1 MAAGIGAST
10 RESYA
15 PAAEAL
21 SAYASEAT
29 PEQLTGVA
37 DELLA
42 VAGLLRREPRLRRA
56 MADMSRQRDDRV
68 ALLRS
73 VLDGKVSGE
82 ALNLLSALVSA
93 RWPTPGSLLD
103 GTERLAVDALLAGA
117 DRADELAE
125 VEDELFRFGQVV
137 AGDRALAAALSDSTA
152 ELGRRAELVR
162 SLLDGKVRPATL
174 RLAELA
180 LAGFGGRGFAASLTR
195 LVELAASR
203 RDRSV
208 AYVTTAVPLTE
219 DQEQRLAAR
228 LAALYGRNVSLKID
242 VDESIIGG
250 ARVQVGSDLYD
261 GTIARRLAEART
273 ALAK

>member
-1 MAAGIGAST
+1 MAAGFGART
-10 RESYA
+10 RESYV

-21 SAYASEAT
+21 AAFATEAT

-42 VAGLLRREPRLRRA
+42 AAALLRKEHRLRRA
-56 MADMSRQRDDRV
+56 LADTSRSGEERV
-68 ALLRS
+68 GLLRS
-73 VLDGKVSGE
+73 VLEGKVADE
-82 ALNLLSALVSA
+82 ALNLMVALVGE
-93 RWPTPGSLLD
+93 RWPTPGTLLD
-103 GTERLAVDALLAGA
+103 GTERLAVDTLLAAA
-117 DRADELAE
+117 DKADELAE

-137 AGDRALAAALSDSTA
+137 SGDRALAAALSDSTA
-152 ELGRRAELVR
+152 ELSRRAELVR
-162 SLLDGKVRPATL
+162 TLLDGKARPSTV

-208 AYVTTAVPLTE
+208 AYVTTATPLSE

-228 LAALYGRNVSLKID
+228 LAALYGRNVSLKVE

-250 ARVQVGSDLYD
+250 ARVQIGSDLYD
-261 GTIARRLAEART
+261 GTVARRLAEART

>member
-1 MAAGIGAST
+1 MAAQVGAST

-21 SAYASEAT
+21 AEYATDAT

-42 VAGLLRREPRLRRA
+42 VAALLRREVRLRRA
-56 MADMSRQRDDRV
+56 LADTSRSGEDRV
-68 ALLRS
+68 GLLRS
-73 VLDGKVSGE
+73 VLADKASE
-82 ALNLLSALVSA
+82 DALNLQVALVGA
-93 RWPTPGSLLD
+93 RWPTPSSLLD

-137 AGDRALAAALSDSTA
+137 SGDRALAAALSDSTA
-152 ELGRRAELVR
+152 ELSRRAELVR
-162 SLLDGKVRPATL
+162 TLLDGKVRPATL

-180 LAGFGGRGFAASLTR
+180 LAGFGGRGFAASMAR
-195 LVELAASR
+195 LVELAARR
-203 RDRSV
+203 RDRTV
-208 AYVTTAVPLTE
+208 AYVTTAIPLTAE
-219 DQEQRLAAR
+219 QQERLAAR

-261 GTIARRLAEART
+261 GTVARRLAEART
-273 ALAK
+273 ALVK

>member
-1 MAAGIGAST
+1 MAARIGAST

-15 PAAEAL
+15 LAAEAL
-21 SAYASEAT
+21 SAYAGEAT
-29 PEQLTGVA
+29 PEALTDVA

-42 VAGLLRREPRLRRA
+42 VAGLLRREPRLRRTLG
-56 MADMSRQRDDRV
+56 DTSRSGEARV
-68 ALLRS
+68 GLLRS
-73 VLDGKVSGE
+73 VLEGKVSDD
-82 ALNLLSALVSA
+82 ALNLLSALVAA

-137 AGDRALAAALSDSTA
+137 SGDRALAAALSDSTA
-152 ELGRRAELVR
+152 ELSRRAELVR

-174 RLAELA
+174 RLADLA

-219 DQEQRLAAR
+219 AQEQRLAAR

-250 ARVQVGSDLYD
+250 ARIQVGSDLYD
-261 GTIARRLAEART
+261 GTVARRLAEART